1 MSIVSSGAEEK
12 KQSREVVNIIYLE
25 TGGKSLIFWQWGGDK
40 RRRIG
45 PSHENIFFHKK
56 VYFSFVNVS

>member
-25 TGGKSLIFWQWGGDK
+25 TGVNLLFFGNGGGDK